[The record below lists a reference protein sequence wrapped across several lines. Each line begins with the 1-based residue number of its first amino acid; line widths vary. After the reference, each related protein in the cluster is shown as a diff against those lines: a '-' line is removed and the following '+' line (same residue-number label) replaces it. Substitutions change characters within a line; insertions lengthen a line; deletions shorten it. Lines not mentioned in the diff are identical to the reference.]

1 MKSTFKIF
9 ANKND
14 KSHVILINIIILLLL
29 LKVPE
34 QALAFTPNKNS
45 ILLSMADSLF
55 SYENYDE
62 AITEYKRY
70 NFFHPDS
77 KNSDYIYLKI
87 GLCYQKIGN
96 FNKSMDAFYT
106 SIKMSDDDSL
116 KNENRISIAISSIA
130 NTNYDF
136 ALKELQNVI
145 INYNNFKIKRKADFL
160 KTITY
165 IYLKNWH
172 AASNSFQVFKNDPS
186 YNSNSHILRID
197 SILNKGKELKL
208 KSPQKA
214 EILSTFLPGSGQIY
228 NGFYKDAFNAFAL
241 NGLNFYI
248 TYYLINKDLYMK
260 AGLYFLYF
268 GVRYYN
274 GNRYHAHQGA
284 IDFNDGLLN
293 KYKKQLLNSLIEFS
307 KQL

>member
-1 MKSTFKIF
+1 MKSIFKIF
-9 ANKND
+9 VTKIDNTPIT
-14 KSHVILINIIILLLL
+14 VINIIILVLLL
-29 LKVPE
+29 ILSE
-34 QALAFTPNKNS
+34 QVLASRSNRNS

-77 KNSDYIYLKI
+77 KNSGYIYLKI
-87 GLCYQKIGN
+87 GLCYQRIGN
-96 FNKSMDAFYT
+96 FKKSMDAFYT
-106 SIKMSDDDSL
+106 SIKLSDDDSL
-116 KNENRISIAISSIA
+116 KNESRISIAVSSIA
-130 NTNYDF
+130 NKNYDY

-145 INYNNFKIKRKADFL
+145 NNSNNPKIKRKADFL
-160 KTITY
+160 KTVTY
-165 IYLKNWH
+165 IYLKNWD
-172 AASNSFQVFKNDPS
+172 AASNSFRVFKNDSS
-186 YNSNSHILRID
+186 YNSNSHIIFID
-197 SILNKGKELKL
+197 SILNQGNELEL

-214 EILSTFLPGSGQIY
+214 EILSTFLPGSGQFY
-228 NGFYKDAFNAFAL
+228 NGFYKDAFNAFTL

-248 TYYLINKDLYMK
+248 TYYLINKDLYIK

-268 GVRYYN
+268 GLRYYN

-284 IDFNDGLLN
+284 IVFNDVLSN
-293 KYKKQLLNSLIEFS
+293 KYKKLLLNSLIEFS